1 VVGRVVGRVVSVL
14 EKVHL
19 GSDKPL
25 YSFREVGQVFVC
37 HSVISGPCRNLLFMA
52 RISQAAA

>member
-1 VVGRVVGRVVSVL
+1 VVGRVVGVL